1 MRLGWACVICITWT
15 LTGTW
20 INNCGPNMQWA
31 ELSNEKNEP
40 PIRATTRENL
50 TQIML
55 SEVFQL
61 GRAALR
67 RIPFK

>member
-1 MRLGWACVICITWT
+1 
-15 LTGTW
+15 
-20 INNCGPNMQWA
+20 MQWA

-40 PIRATTRENL
+40 SIRATTRENL